1 METKRFL
8 TGLGLGMAA
17 GGAIGMM
24 LRPKMKVTAG
34 RNMVSRA
41 LRSMG
46 DVVDEVADVFGK

>member
-24 LRPKMKVTAG
+24 LRPKMKSSTG